1 MKLSFVSEFTSIYE
15 FDDIELPKLTIIT
28 GINGS
33 CKSQLLEAVKSTYLI

>member
-28 GINGS
+28 GINSG
-33 CKSQLLEAVKSTYLI
+33 KSQLLEAVKSTYLI